1 MSDKKPYGK
10 VLIKAVQIL
19 DYLSQQPESKSL
31 TDISEMTEIT
41 LSTAHK
47 VLDTLELI
55 GFVTR
60 HETKKTYSLGPRLI
74 QIANA
79 SFIQFDF
86 VRDTYPALKHLFER
100 VDATVNLGMLQD
112 NEMLYVNK
120 FSKRSST
127 YDSMSRIGFTQDL
140 YCSAMGK
147 SILANMSEEE
157 REMYIESI
165 ELIPKTELTIIDK
178 EVLRDEVERAKKLG
192 YAIDNREAEDKV
204 YCVGTVINNKFTDA
218 SYAFSISISYD
229 DYSKEYHDKLIDE
242 IMRTK
247 AVIEYQIYESQPK

>member
-1 MSDKKPYGK
+1 MAEKKPYGT

-60 HETKKTYSLGPRLI
+60 HANKKTYSLGPRLI

-127 YDSMSRIGFTQDL
+127 FESVSRIGFTQDL

-147 SILANMSEEE
+147 SILANMSKEE
-157 REMYIESI
+157 RESYIESI
-165 ELIPKTELTIIDK
+165 DLVPKTELTITDK
-178 EVLRDEVERAKKLG
+178 DELREAVARAGELG
-192 YAIDNREAEDKV
+192 YAIDNREAEEKV
-204 YCVGTVINNKFTDA
+204 YCIGTVINNKFTDA
-218 SYAFSISISYD
+218 SYAFSISIPYD
-229 DYSKEYHDKLIDE
+229 AYSIAYHNHLVDE